1 MYTRLKLLNAL
12 LLTFILFGCQQ
23 KNKQEVLTGM
33 KGKPE
38 SMELVAD
45 SIKYEV
51 VVKPTGEDP
60 WESERLF
67 GYTNHKVFVECL
79 LKSIYS
85 GKITAY
91 NYSTDEPLAS
101 SEVRSIMEALKPD
114 WSEIGKLLFTE
125 RWYIDSTG
133 ILRKQITSITL
144 GKAEYSKQGTFKGY
158 SALFKV
164 KYN

>member
-1 MYTRLKLLNAL
+1 MRSSVRFLIPILLFSVFLGCKNG
-12 LLTFILFGCQQ
+12 TKQDPFIEIRS
-23 KNKQEVLTGM
+23 EVNSPT
-33 KGKPE
+33 
-38 SMELVAD
+38 LVAD

-51 VVKPTGEDP
+51 VVISTSDDP
-60 WESERLF
+60 WETERLE
-67 GYTNHKVFVECL
+67 GYTHHKVFIESL
-79 LKSIYS
+79 LRSIYS

-91 NYSTDEPLAS
+91 SYSTDEPLTTD
-101 SEVRSIMEALKPD
+101 EVRVMMEALKPD

-125 RWYIDSTG
+125 KWYVDSTG
-133 ILRKQITSITL
+133 MLQKQISSITL